1 MCKGQPRCRR
11 CALRLPPG
19 LAPCPDCARRPSP
32 LAAVFAGFD
41 YESPGDML
49 ITRYKIE
56 LRYALAEP
64 LADLILRTPGLS
76 AEGEPDPSPA
86 RDAGQSPS
94 LDADQSSSRLPGPCG
109 YPPALPP
116 GTVLVPIP
124 SSRASLRRRGFN
136 PAGELARA
144 LARRTGLPLRPHWL
158 ARGRDGPK
166 QSTLSREDRLN
177 VARDACVCP
186 VAVPPCTV
194 ALVDDVMTT
203 GSTLHAAALA
213 LRAAGAASIIG
224 LVAARA
230 PADAGGV
237 LAQYRL
243 P

>member
-1 MCKGQPRCRR
+1 MCGGPAAGGGPCSPCLGDVIATMHDGQSRCRQ
-11 CALRLPPG
+11 CALRLRS
-19 LAPCPDCARRPSP
+19 AQAACPDCARRPSP
-32 LAAVFAGFD
+32 LTAVFPGFD

-64 LADLILRTPGLS
+64 LADLVLRAPGLS
-76 AEGEPDPSPA
+76 T
-86 RDAGQSPS
+86 
-94 LDADQSSSRLPGPCG
+94 PGA
-109 YPPALPP
+109 PALPA

-144 LARRTGLPLRPHWL
+144 LARRTCLPLRPHWL

-166 QSTLSREDRLN
+166 QSTLTRAARVR
-177 VARDACVCP
+177 VARDAYVCP
-186 VAVPPCTV
+186 AAIPPCTI

-213 LRAAGAASIIG
+213 LRAAGAASVIG

-230 PADAGGV
+230 PADDGGV

>member
-1 MCKGQPRCRR
+1 MCGGPAAAGRPCPPCVGDVIATMRDGQPRCRR
-11 CALRLPPG
+11 CALRLRPG
-19 LAPCPDCARRPSP
+19 RTSCPDCARRPSP
-32 LAAVFAGFD
+32 LAAVYAGFD

-64 LADLILRTPGLS
+64 LADLILRNFSS
-76 AEGEPDPSPA
+76 APA
-86 RDAGQSPS
+86 
-94 LDADQSSSRLPGPCG
+94 
-109 YPPALPP
+109 ALAP

-124 SSRASLRRRGFN
+124 SSRTSLRRRGFN
-136 PAGELARA
+136 PAAELARA

-166 QSTLSREDRLN
+166 QSTLSREARSH
-177 VARDACVCP
+177 VARDAYVCP
-186 VAVPPCTV
+186 TAVPPCTV
-194 ALVDDVMTT
+194 AVVDDVMTT

-213 LRAAGAASIIG
+213 LRAAGAASVIG

-237 LAQYRL
+237 LAQYHL